1 MIDSFGDFDPE
12 DFAVQR
18 VQRTNKKQKDERS
31 WSSVAGECEKL
42 VTDEQRREYFG
53 KIKLNA
59 NDSLDL
65 YCSGLL
71 VLARDVADPELRD
84 ELRSFFVEHLS
95 DERSK
100 FVRKTCAYVLK
111 TYFYNQDHW
120 VLNEFFVLIST
131 LEETQFHL
139 IDPVLSKL
147 TTLAV
152 EIERQKSDCPLSW
165 SLLRSAFVLAYRHVN
180 GWVRV
185 NVLLQTIRLPYSLIE
200 NDYEFVVDIF
210 YRSLNPYDI
219 YWRLNEICDGIS
231 NFLNELR
238 GFLEHFQT
246 REFYIRLLS
255 IHTQK
260 WAPTSL
266 FFTSCALPQNTAKL
280 LDEEDLPLIRRVFV
294 ECDYCQYLKLKLN
307 VSFNFFSFL
316 QRVCN
321 FKNESTW
328 KKLKSLLP
336 EEVRQHIG
344 DQKIEIDESTEK
356 PQEENDQL
364 QKWINRPVDEID
376 VKSELSELLD
386 VVTTNQMAMSL
397 IEKLVQIIP
406 RANAKEQLQ
415 ILETMIVCFGDLK
428 KSKFS
433 ASLCGFCCNAIIAS
447 QKVDFEVRV
456 NHLQNLLSCAER
468 NQQFGFAIS
477 RAFFIAS
484 ALPIGFA
491 SVVLDLCVY
500 GNIPQKVDE
509 VLMIAHALASSDF
522 GLDEITDFDRINR
535 RTREMAIITL
545 LKICLADKSAFRNTI
560 DRIIETCRELDK
572 FGNRS
577 FGLSNGHR
585 MKTRYINLLLLF
597 VGQNVLIESLTQQL
611 TSKIVAACV
620 ETLMD
625 GNQQFSIRLPAEWI
639 LSLFCKRSNEFFDD
653 WIERAPTMAAERIGS
668 VASWVA
674 ILTRALKDESSDER
688 IRTSMIKILPWT
700 SVQNFPVRAMALASI
715 RILVSWHSK
724 LTNSDPML
732 AFAFALANFE
742 VDVAGNSQKIVK
754 TLTAEPYF
762 TQITT
767 SDTDLHSIFY
777 VLAKLCGMPDDE
789 LIFEEQP
796 SLDDQLKDLR
806 IVKSINSA
814 INISDSWIFSGISN
828 SSLTRPEVR
837 TAENTNDKIGI
848 LAELEVQQKLNTIEL
863 EIQANDRREQ
873 NSENQLIVVASLVN
887 KAANLG
893 GLCRTCEVFNTT
905 ELVISDAAVIKEHDF
920 RSLSMSAELHL
931 PVVEVKPASLIEYL
945 KECRLRGFTI
955 VAAEQTSQSI
965 PLDKFTFPPRSL
977 VLLGEERKGV
987 PVELLRYVDQTVEIT
1002 QLGQTRSLNVHVS
1015 GSLFVYQWAAQ
1026 NLLSNQ

>member
-1 MIDSFGDFDPE
+1 MIDSLGDFDPE

-18 VQRTNKKQKDERS
+18 VQRTKKNHKDEYS
-31 WSSVAGECEKL
+31 WSSVAEECEKL
-42 VTDEQRREYFG
+42 ITDEQRRER
-53 KIKLNA
+53 IKLNA
-59 NDSLDL
+59 NDSLDV
-65 YCSGLL
+65 YCSGLM
-71 VLARDVADPELRD
+71 VLARDVADPKLRE

-111 TYFYNQDHW
+111 TYFYNRDHW

-152 EIERQKSDCPLSW
+152 EIERNKSDCPLSW
-165 SLLRSAFVLAYRHVN
+165 SLLRSAFILAYRHVN

-231 NFLNELR
+231 SFLNELR
-238 GFLEHFQT
+238 EFLERFQT
-246 REFYIRLLS
+246 RDFYVRLLS

-266 FFTSCALPQNTAKL
+266 FFTSCTLPQKTAKL
-280 LDEEDLPLIRRVFV
+280 LNEEDLPLIRRVFV
-294 ECDYCQYLKLKLN
+294 ECDYCQYLKLKL
-307 VSFNFFSFL
+307 SISYNFFSFL
-316 QRVCN
+316 QR
-321 FKNESTW
+321 KNESTW

-336 EEVRQHIG
+336 EEVRRHI
-344 DQKIEIDESTEK
+344 DNPEIEIEESIGK
-356 PQEENDQL
+356 AQVENNQL
-364 QKWINRPVDEID
+364 KKWTNQPLDKID

-386 VVTTNQMAMSL
+386 VVTTNQMEMSL
-397 IEKLVQIIP
+397 IEKTVQLIP
-406 RANAKEQLQ
+406 LADAEDQLQ
-415 ILETMIVCFGDLK
+415 ILETVIVCFGDLK
-428 KSKFS
+428 KSRFS
-433 ASLCGFCCNAIIAS
+433 ASLCGFCCNAIIES
-447 QKVDFEVRV
+447 RKVDFEVRMR
-456 NHLQNLLSCAER
+456 HLQNILSCADR

-477 RAFFIAS
+477 RAFFTAS
-484 ALPIGFA
+484 ELPIEFA

-509 VLMIAHALASSDF
+509 VLMIAHALASSEF
-522 GLDEITDFDRINR
+522 GLDEITNFDKMNR
-535 RTREMAIITL
+535 RTREMGIITL
-545 LKICLADKSAFRNTI
+545 LKICLAEKSAFRSTI
-560 DRIIETCRELDK
+560 DRIIKKCRELDK

-585 MKTRYINLLLLF
+585 MKTRFINLLLLF
-597 VGQNVLIESLTQQL
+597 VGQKILIESLTQE
-611 TSKIVAACV
+611 IVAACV
-620 ETLMD
+620 ESLMD

-639 LSLFCKRSNEFFDD
+639 LSLFCRRSNEFFDE

-668 VASWVA
+668 VASWIA
-674 ILTRALKDESSDER
+674 IITRALKDESSDER
-688 IRTSMIKILPWT
+688 IRNSMIKILPWT

-732 AFAFALANFE
+732 AFAPALANFE
-742 VDVAGNSQKIVK
+742 IDVAGNSQKIVK
-754 TLTAEPYF
+754 TLVAEPYF

-789 LIFEEQP
+789 LIFEELP
-796 SLDDQLKDLR
+796 SSDDQLKNLD
-806 IVKSINSA
+806 IVRSINPT
-814 INISDSWIFSGISN
+814 IDISGSWIFSGISN
-828 SSLTRPEVR
+828 SSLTRPEMR
-837 TAENTNDKIGI
+837 TAENYNDKIGI
-848 LAELEVQQKLNTIEL
+848 LAELEVQQKLNTMEL
-863 EIQANDRREQ
+863 EIQANDRRER
-873 NSENQLIVVASLVN
+873 STENQLIVVASLVN

-905 ELVISDAAVIKEHDF
+905 ELVVADAAVIKEHEF

-931 PVVEVKPASLIEYL
+931 PVIEVKPASLIEYL

-965 PLDKFTFPPRSL
+965 PLDQFTFPPKTL

-987 PVELLRYVDQTVEIT
+987 PVELLRI
-1002 QLGQTRSLNVHVS
+1002 S
-1015 GSLFVYQWAAQ
+1015 
-1026 NLLSNQ
+1026 